1 MNVLSFLPLSGL
13 PEVTEGCD
21 LSGLLLS
28 ALENLAPQR
37 GDLLVLTHKVVSKA
51 CGLVTPLAEVTPSPE
66 AEELAAVSGKDP
78 RLAEVILRSC
88 DTTYACDRGILIAE
102 RRDGWICCNAGVDAS
117 NSGGTDTVVLLPE
130 DCDAQA
136 KAISL
141 ALSEALGFPLPVII
155 CDTHG
160 RALRSGTTGIAVGS
174 WGLEPIRRYT
184 GQQDRNGRVLMTTQE
199 AVADELAGGAT
210 LVMGQGSEGIP
221 AVLVRG
227 FAYTPADTDST
238 SLQLPRE
245 RQLYQIQGTAFPG
258 KNCP

>member
-1 MNVLSFLPLSGL
+1 MNALSFLPLCGL
-13 PEVTEGCD
+13 PEVPVGCD
-21 LSGLLLS
+21 LAVLLLS
-28 ALENLAPQR
+28 ALEDLSPRQ
-37 GDLLVLTHKVVSKA
+37 GDLLILTHKVVSKA
-51 CGLVTPLAEVTPSPE
+51 CGLVMPLTEVSPSPE
-66 AEELAAVSGKDP
+66 AEALSAASGKDP
-78 RLAEVILRSC
+78 RLAEVILQNC
-88 DTTYACDRGILIAE
+88 DTVYACDRGILIAE

-117 NSGGTDTVVLLPE
+117 NSGGTDSVVLLPE

-136 KAISL
+136 RAISL
-141 ALSEALGFPLPVII
+141 ALSEKLGFPLPVII

-184 GQQDRNGRVLMTTQE
+184 GQQDRNGRFLLTTQE

-227 FAYTPADTDST
+227 FAYDAAETDSS
-238 SLQLPRE
+238 SLQLPKE
-245 RQLYQIQGTAFPG
+245 RQLYQIQGEAFPG
-258 KNCP
+258 K